1 MKEAWK
7 LQDAKSRFSEVVD
20 AALREGPQTVT
31 RRGEKAV
38 VVLSHREF
46 VRLSQAE
53 TTLDDALSGAPQELS
68 FGRDPAV
75 IPAVTL
81 E

>member
-38 VVLSHREF
+38 VVLAHSEF
-46 VRLSQAE
+46 VRLSQAG
-53 TTLDDALSGAPQELS
+53 TTLDDALSGAPQELA